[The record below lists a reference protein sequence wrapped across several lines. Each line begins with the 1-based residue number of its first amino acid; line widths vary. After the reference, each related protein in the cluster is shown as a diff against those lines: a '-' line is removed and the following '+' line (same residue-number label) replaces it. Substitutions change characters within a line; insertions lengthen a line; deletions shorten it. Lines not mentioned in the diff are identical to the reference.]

1 MEQYDAVIVGS
12 GLGGLASAII
22 LGREGM
28 KVLVLE
34 KNNQFGGNLQ
44 TFSRNKTI
52 FDTGIHY
59 IGALGEGQNLYKY
72 FNYLGIFDGLELKK
86 MDEDG
91 FDIVTFDNDP
101 NEYPHAQGSDNF
113 VKQLVRFFPEEEAT
127 LQTYCQKLK
136 EICDSFPLY
145 NLRADGG
152 YEQSVLSI
160 NAKAYI
166 DQITQNDKL
175 KAVLTGTT
183 YLYAGIADRTPLY
196 VHALSV
202 NSYIE
207 SAWRVVKGGSQIT
220 RQIFK
225 ELKKYDV
232 TLLKHK
238 DVSEFV
244 FDRERI
250 TSVKTKT
257 GEEYFGKI
265 FISNIELKSTLKMVG
280 VEHFRKSFVNRI
292 DLLEPVVAA
301 FSLYLV
307 FKPGSFKYQNRN
319 FYHSENEEGV
329 WSAQFY
335 SDESWPQSYMGSMGL
350 KDSEDEFAESMT
362 FMTYMRYED
371 VKQWE
376 NTVNTVV
383 EKSDR
388 GIDYETFKEQKAEQF
403 LRKIE
408 KRFPGI
414 RDCIEAVYTST
425 PLSYRDY
432 IGGQDGNMY
441 GYVKDSNNPMLT
453 FISPKSKIKN
463 LYFTGQSVSMHGVL
477 GVTIG
482 AINTCSEI
490 LGKKY
495 LLDKINSDLAEKG
508 KS

>member
-1 MEQYDAVIVGS
+1 MVQYDAIIVGS

-22 LGREGM
+22 LAKEGK

-59 IGALGEGQNLYKY
+59 IGALGKGQNLERY
-72 FNYLGIFDGLELKK
+72 FSYLGIYDGLELKQL
-86 MDEDG
+86 DVDG
-91 FDIVTFDNDP
+91 YDIITFDNDN

-113 VKQLVRFFPEEEAT
+113 VNQLLRFFPDEETVLCE
-127 LQTYCQKLK
+127 YCRKLK

-145 NLRADGG
+145 NLKAEGSYDL
-152 YEQSVLSI
+152 EILSI
-160 NAKAYI
+160 NAKEYL
-166 DQITQNDKL
+166 DQLTSNKKL
-175 KAVLTGTT
+175 KAVLMGTT
-183 YLYAGIADRTPLY
+183 YLYAGIAEKSPLY
-196 VHALSV
+196 VHALSL
-202 NSYIE
+202 NSYVE

-238 DVSEFV
+238 EVSEFV
-244 FDRERI
+244 FDGEKI
-250 TSVKTKT
+250 TSVKTKE
-257 GEEYFGKI
+257 GEEFSGKI
-265 FISNIELKSTLKMVG
+265 FLSNIELKSTLKMVG
-280 VEHFRKSFVNRI
+280 EEHFRKSFRSRI
-292 DLLEPVVAA
+292 NLLEPVVAA

-307 FKPGSFKYQNRN
+307 FKPKSFKYENRN
-319 FYHSENEEGV
+319 FYHSQDESSV
-329 WSAQFY
+329 WTAQFY
-335 SDESWPQSYMGSMGL
+335 SDESWPQSYMASMGL
-350 KDSEDEFAESMT
+350 KEADDEYAESMT

-383 EKSDR
+383 EKSER
-388 GIDYETFKEQKAEQF
+388 GASYEAFKEARAEGF
-403 LRKIE
+403 LKKIE
-408 KRFPGI
+408 ERFPGI

-432 IGGQDGNMY
+432 IGGENGNMY

-453 FISPKSKIKN
+453 FISPKSKIRN

-482 AINTCSEI
+482 AVNTCSEI

-495 LLDKINSDLAEKG
+495 LLDKIK
-508 KS
+508 KP